1 MDAIINPFEV
11 ENASDF
17 NTPYEY
23 KVKITNFANKTVDF
37 LMTKIKHKIPVTHE
51 AFTGMITSY
60 PKTLTDEQKEEKRL
74 ENIRRSA
81 TRAKQAVH
89 HAVRSL
95 GADHML
101 TLHTRENIQD
111 RSKFFEIF
119 TRFVRLVREKD
130 VHLIAGVPV
139 LVTRKEKRVWGYVA
153 CSELQQRGAYHMH
166 VACVGK
172 QDLILLRACWYVAL
186 GGNPSDKGSGVLG
199 QVDVRYREKRFS
211 GQTDIHKTFTL
222 VSYMTKYI
230 SKSFEDDNE
239 LGLRRYNASRDI
251 PKPIVN
257 KQFVWSSFANN
268 GGGFP
273 EAVAEVF
280 AIANF
285 LGVDVS
291 TAWNRGEDIMIL
303 RGVEL

>member
-17 NTPYEY
+17 STPYEY
-23 KVKITNFANKTVDF
+23 KLKTISFANKTVDF
-37 LMTKIKHKIPVTHE
+37 VMTKIKHKIPETKA
-51 AFTGMITSY
+51 AFKGFMTTY
-60 PKTLTDEQKEEKRL
+60 PKTLTPEEQEEKRQ
-74 ENIRRSA
+74 ENIRRSV

-111 RSKFFEIF
+111 RARFFEIF

-130 VHLIAGVPV
+130 VHIINGVPT
-139 LVTRKEKRVWGYVA
+139 LVSRKEKRVWGYVA
-153 CSELQQRGAYHMH
+153 VSELQQRGAYHMH

-172 QDLILLRACWYVAL
+172 QDLTLLRACWYVAL
-186 GGNPSDKGSGVLG
+186 GGSPSDKGSDVLG
-199 QVDVRYREKRFS
+199 QVDVRYRERRFS
-211 GQTDIHKTFTL
+211 GKTDIHKTFTL

-230 SKSFEDDNE
+230 VKSFEDSSD

-257 KQFVWSSFANN
+257 KQFIWSSYANN
-268 GGGFP
+268 GGDFTT
-273 EAVAEVF
+273 AVKEVF

-285 LGVDVS
+285 MGVDVS
-291 TAWNRGEDIMIL
+291 TAWNRGEDILIL
-303 RGVEL
+303 RGFEL

>member
-23 KVKITNFANKTVDF
+23 KLKTINFANKTVDF
-37 LMTKIKHKIPVTHE
+37 VMTKIKHKIPTTRE
-51 AFTGMITSY
+51 AFKGMITGY
-60 PKTLTDEQKEEKRL
+60 PKTLTEDEQEEKRL
-74 ENIRRSA
+74 ENVRRSA

-111 RSKFFEIF
+111 RAQFFTIF
-119 TRFVRLVREKD
+119 QRFVRLVREKD
-130 VHLIAGVPV
+130 VSLVAGVPM
-139 LVTRKEKRVWGYVA
+139 LVARKEKRVWGYVA

-172 QDLILLRACWYVAL
+172 QDLVLLRACWYVAL
-186 GGNPSDKGSGVLG
+186 GGNPSDKGSAVLG

-211 GQTDIHKTFTL
+211 GQTDVHKTFTL

-230 SKSFEDDNE
+230 SKSFEDAAE
-239 LGLRRYNASRDI
+239 LGLRRYNASRSI

-257 KQFVWSSFANN
+257 KQFIWSSYANN
-268 GGGFP
+268 GGGFA
-273 EAVAEVF
+273 EAVTDVF

-291 TAWNRGEDIMIL
+291 TCWNRGEDIFVL
-303 RGVEL
+303 RGVEQ